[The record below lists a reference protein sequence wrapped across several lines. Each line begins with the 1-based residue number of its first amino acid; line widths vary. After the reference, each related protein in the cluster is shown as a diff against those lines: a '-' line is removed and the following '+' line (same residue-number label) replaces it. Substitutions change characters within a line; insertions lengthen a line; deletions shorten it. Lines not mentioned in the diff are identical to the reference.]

1 MTTDIFIRTYHKDL
15 EWLGYA
21 LKSIHKHVKGYRNI
35 IVTIPVGQGHLLSHL
50 TVEKVIEVEDMDDGY
65 LGQQLTK
72 MEAWK
77 YTDADCVLYWDSD
90 VIAMEPIDVQAE
102 YFSDGK
108 PILYKTQYSSLE
120 GCPWQPI
127 TEKAMGVHVQWEYM
141 RRMPIVHRTPL
152 LEDACKRFEFA
163 HGMSVL
169 SYLSKQPYRS
179 FSEFNFLGAVAD
191 LFHVEHYT
199 ILDTE
204 AVEMPPNKAFQSWS
218 WGGITPEVLE
228 KLKEAGL

>member
-21 LKSIHKHVKGYRNI
+21 LASIHKHVTGYRNI

-50 TVEKVIEVEDMDDGY
+50 TAEKVIEVEDLDDGY

-77 YTDADCVLYWDSD
+77 YTDADCVMFWDSD
-90 VIAMEPIDVQAE
+90 VIAMEPIDVRTE
-102 YFSDGK
+102 YFKDGK
-108 PILYKTQYSSLE
+108 PILYKTRYSSLD
-120 GCPWQPI
+120 GCPWQGI
-127 TEKAMGVHVQWEYM
+127 TEKALGLMITCEYM
-141 RRMPIVHRTPL
+141 RRMPIMHTKDVLIGCGSYMQRH
-152 LEDACKRFEFA
+152 
-163 HGMSVL
+163 HGISLQEYMRI
-169 SYLSKQPYRS
+169 QPIRA
-179 FSEFNFLGAVAD
+179 FSEFNIIGAFAERYWD
-191 LFHVEHYT
+191 GSYT

-204 AVEMPPNKAFQSWS
+204 AIDMPPNKVFQGWS
-218 WGGITPEVLE
+218 WGGITPEVLA